1 MMNRR
6 QALKLLAAVPIAS
19 ILTGCRERERDHEG
33 EEHPAERL
41 EIHLD
46 GAFAVVIRQNKA
58 NSILAFSPKPADVK
72 HELHLNGNPR
82 AEDTARTIHFDL
94 QPDAVRKEEQSDINA
109 GFRDF
114 YFQTDKWHVP
124 DSLIVLELPCPK
136 AITFSGRIVPATFA
150 SDGREVWMPTN
161 HILQYDVRRENKLK
175 LTCRELGED
184 RCAPA
189 TDSPAG
195 LTRYFFEVGPARST
209 KNHPVDFFNYIL
221 HTSFP
226 DLEVRFSLSSK
237 KSQDQRTANTPAH
250 VIPAAWQFQ
259 YPEELFH
266 TVTYTLDCSYAGPLV
281 HVSTQPA

>member
-1 MMNRR
+1 MNRR

-19 ILTGCRERERDHEG
+19 VLTGCRERERDHEG
-33 EEHPAERL
+33 EEHPTERL

-58 NSILAFSPKPADVK
+58 NSILAFSPRPAGVK

-94 QPDAVRKEEQSDINA
+94 QPDSVRKEEQSDINA

-114 YFQTDKWHVP
+114 YFQTDKWRVP

-161 HILQYDVRRENKLK
+161 HILEYDVHRDRKTR
-175 LTCRELGED
+175 LTCRDLGED

-195 LTRYFFEVGPARST
+195 LTRYFFEVGPVRST

-226 DLEVRFSLSSK
+226 DLEARYSLRSKSIGEQRSSIGTGRF
-237 KSQDQRTANTPAH
+237 T
-250 VIPAAWQFQ
+250 PAAWQFQ
-259 YPEELFH
+259 YPEGLFQPA
-266 TVTYTLDCSYAGPLV
+266 TYILDCEYGGPLLNV
-281 HVSTQPA
+281 NTQPA